1 MNAARYAFYADYPEV
16 FYVNFQKLSI
26 RITKDSNN
34 KNPVSSLQEA
44 SQQELLAEIESK
56 VERCNLQQ
64 IHNGKELLSEI
75 QNLNSELSFKLENL
89 NPNSEI
95 PPSLI
100 RGIDDKI
107 QSLLESNVDK
117 EEYVKLIK
125 THMDLRMK
133 EVIQKIAKIVSVF
146 KPDAEKEHL

>member
-1 MNAARYAFYADYPEV
+1 M
-16 FYVNFQKLSI
+16 
-26 RITKDSNN
+26 
-34 KNPVSSLQEA
+34 
-44 SQQELLAEIESK
+44 AEIESK

-117 EEYVKLIK
+117 EEYVKHK
-125 THMDLRMK
+125 NTYGFKDERSHPKNRQNRK
-133 EVIQKIAKIVSVF
+133 CIQT
-146 KPDAEKEHL
+146 

>member
-1 MNAARYAFYADYPEV
+1 M
-16 FYVNFQKLSI
+16 
-26 RITKDSNN
+26 
-34 KNPVSSLQEA
+34 
-44 SQQELLAEIESK
+44 AEIESK

-125 THMDLRMK
+125 THMDLNRTEMLFG
-133 EVIQKIAKIVSVF
+133 VSVF
-146 KPDAEKEHL
+146 YCLFYNAFYGKPILKGEQLWILQKR

>member
-1 MNAARYAFYADYPEV
+1 MRQTSR
-16 FYVNFQKLSI
+16 NFW
-26 RITKDSNN
+26 T
-34 KNPVSSLQEA
+34 
-44 SQQELLAEIESK
+44 EIENK

-64 IHNGKELLSEI
+64 IHNGKELLNEI

-89 NPNSEI
+89 SLNGNNEV

-117 EEYVKLIK
+117 EEYTKQMK
-125 THMDLRMK
+125 SLR
-133 EVIQKIAKIVSVF
+133 
-146 KPDAEKEHL
+146 